1 MNNTQ
6 HKIPGIIGGMGP
18 EATVDFMTKIMC
30 KTKASCDQDHIH
42 MLINH
47 NPRIPNR
54 HDAISGDP
62 TVVGNILADI
72 GLNLEQAGADFLL
85 IVCNTA
91 YAFQKHI
98 EAACNIPL
106 VSIIDEVLGELNNQ
120 WPDIER
126 VGIMAAEGCLEAGL
140 YQEALVSSGKTPIL
154 WSKEEVTLFM
164 SLVYRIKAGDPLDE
178 ISPHM
183 AQLAQSL
190 YAKGAEAIIMGCTEI
205 PLVLKGD
212 ILPIPLLCSTDIL
225 AARTLDYALGKK
237 IPDIFN
243 I

>member
-18 EATVDFMTKIMC
+18 EATIDFMAKVIR

-54 HDAISGDP
+54 HEAISGDP
-62 TVVGNILADI
+62 TVVGAILAETA
-72 GLNLEQAGADFLL
+72 LSLEQAGADFLL
-85 IVCNTA
+85 IICNTA
-91 YAFQKHI
+91 YAFQSHI
-98 EAACNIPL
+98 ETACKIPL
-106 VSIIDEVLGELNNQ
+106 VSIIDEVIGELNNQ
-120 WPDIER
+120 WPDVKR

-140 YQEALVSSGKTPIL
+140 YQEALASSGKTPIL

-164 SLVYRIKAGDPLDE
+164 SLVYHIKAGEPLDE
-178 ISPHM
+178 ISPQM

-190 YAKGAEAIIMGCTEI
+190 NAKGAEAIIMGCTEI
-205 PLVLKGD
+205 PLVLKGG
-212 ILPIPLLCSTDIL
+212 ILPIPLLCSTDIM

-237 IPDIFN
+237 VPDIFN